1 MSQMGRYWLKMIGTA
16 EMACPDP
23 YVLKFAAYTKKRK
36 PSVRP
41 GDKLILYAVGG
52 FKTIFAMA
60 TVTSPV
66 GPSLAEWWPGQPDLL
81 ERFAHCVQ
89 IEYEV
94 NLRPPDGV
102 DIGAAN
108 LEGHLPGIQ
117 FGHTHLSLSEEEF
130 VYAAAKLRE
139 KATKLLRAR

>member
-1 MSQMGRYWLKMIGTA
+1 MSANWLKMIGTA
-16 EMACPDP
+16 EMPCPDP
-23 YVLKFAAYTKKRK
+23 YVLKVVAYTRTRK

-52 FKTIFAMA
+52 FKTIFAVA
-60 TVTSPV
+60 TVTSHV
-66 GPSLAEWWPGQPDLL
+66 GRSRPEWWPGQPDLL
-81 ERFAHCVQ
+81 ERFPYCVE

-108 LEGHLPGIQ
+108 LEGHLPAIR
-117 FGHTHLSLSEEEF
+117 FGNTHLSLSEEEF

-139 KATKLLRAR
+139 KATKLLFPAR